1 MSVLAEILNCSS
13 NSNNLSGVVSVSDA
27 EDFCRIMLSFLL
39 ITKYAESHDDRTD
52 RYSAGLFSVLVNR
65 NEVIIVE
72 GIPLE
77 GINLLCSSS

>member
-39 ITKYAESHDDRTD
+39 KPAWMVSFP
-52 RYSAGLFSVLVNR
+52 GLSMPLTRKRLMSSWRVLD
-65 NEVIIVE
+65 
-72 GIPLE
+72 
-77 GINLLCSSS
+77 SSLAV